1 MTNDKV
7 KMKDVFLSGDNNNM
21 LLMLDYLKNDL
32 GINEADY
39 WNYIGYYVINVPI
52 DEYKLALLKGKE
64 FAFSKKIGMYW
75 LDHYNVRRG
84 PINSCDIAYGLL
96 PKTLIPGEEKEAFA
110 NRNSWGYFDDHT
122 PITILE
128 YFDSMKNFLKV
139 DKVIREYH
147 FSDDALTI
155 STLDLDYDAKSE
167 LFKEFVKKFGYGPFR
182 EIHSLTFTGE
192 YVKEPI
198 LVKKKSI

>member
-1 MTNDKV
+1 
-7 KMKDVFLSGDNNNM
+7 
-21 LLMLDYLKNDL
+21 
-32 GINEADY
+32 
-39 WNYIGYYVINVPI
+39 
-52 DEYKLALLKGKE
+52 
-64 FAFSKKIGMYW
+64 
-75 LDHYNVRRG
+75 
-84 PINSCDIAYGLL
+84 
-96 PKTLIPGEEKEAFA
+96 
-110 NRNSWGYFDDHT
+110 
-122 PITILE
+122 
-128 YFDSMKNFLKV
+128 MKNFLKV

-155 STLDLDYDAKSE
+155 STLDLDYVAKSE